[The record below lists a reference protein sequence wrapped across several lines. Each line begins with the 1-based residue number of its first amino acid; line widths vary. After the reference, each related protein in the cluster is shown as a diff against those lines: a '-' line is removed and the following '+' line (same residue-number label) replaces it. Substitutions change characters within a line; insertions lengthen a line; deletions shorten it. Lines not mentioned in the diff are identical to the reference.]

1 MIDKELLRECHRRL
15 DGNKA
20 KGIDNISKEAYGENL
35 ERNLDT
41 LIQKLKRH
49 SYKPEA
55 SLRVYIPKAN
65 GKRRPLGISTYEDK
79 LVQYG
84 LKCVLEAVFGPRFL
98 NNMYGFRPNK
108 RCHDAIKDL
117 GKVIEKGKICYVL
130 DADIKGFFN
139 NLDHDWLIKFVGV
152 HITDPN
158 IIRLIKKILRVT
170 ISESGKLKN
179 AEKGVEQGSLCSPIL
194 ANIYMH
200 YVLNLWFYKVVKPQL
215 RGQGELI
222 IYADDFVGCFQYKS
236 DAEMFKEALSNRLGQ
251 FGLELEAEKT
261 RLICFGKYAESMCKE
276 RGKRKPDTFDFLGFT
291 HICGKSRYGRFR
303 IKRKTSK
310 KKFNLK
316 LKEMNIWIRNH
327 RNQKLKEL
335 IEQINLKLIGH
346 FRYFGITDNI
356 SMLNKYLH
364 KTSEFLYKW
373 LNRRSQKRSYTSKA
387 FNQMLKVYPLAKPKI
402 YVNVYQ

>member
-1 MIDKELLRECHRRL
+1 
-15 DGNKA
+15 
-20 KGIDNISKEAYGENL
+20 
-35 ERNLDT
+35 
-41 LIQKLKRH
+41 
-49 SYKPEA
+49 
-55 SLRVYIPKAN
+55 
-65 GKRRPLGISTYEDK
+65 
-79 LVQYG
+79 
-84 LKCVLEAVFGPRFL
+84 
-98 NNMYGFRPNK
+98 
-108 RCHDAIKDL
+108 
-117 GKVIEKGKICYVL
+117 
-130 DADIKGFFN
+130 
-139 NLDHDWLIKFVGV
+139 
-152 HITDPN
+152 
-158 IIRLIKKILRVT
+158 
-170 ISESGKLKN
+170 
-179 AEKGVEQGSLCSPIL
+179 
-194 ANIYMH
+194 MH